1 MKLFNLEEA
10 LAGKPVKLRNGSK
23 AIILSRIPDTYK
35 LENGLKVTFPLFGI
49 ILNTDGTVDDPY
61 ASWKDNGMFS
71 SCTSDYDIVDMWKE
85 PELTLE
91 ELMEKAFQEKL
102 ILTHSLF
109 PSRCKGF
116 KVVGKTLD
124 NDYILQNCDD
134 NEIHFLSIFRKDSK
148 WSIKE

>member
-1 MKLFNLEEA
+1 MKQFNLEEA
-10 LAGKPVKLRNGSK
+10 LSGKPVKLRDGSK
-23 AIILSRIPDTYK
+23 AIVLARIPDTYK

-49 ILNTDGTVDDPY
+49 ILDTNGAVDDPY
-61 ASWKDNGMFS
+61 ASWRDNGMFS
-71 SCTSDYDIVDMWKE
+71 SCKSDYDIVDMWEE

-102 ILTHSLF
+102 TITHNLF
-109 PSRCKGF
+109 PSRSKGF

-134 NEIHFLSIFRKDSK
+134 NEICFLSNLEKTVNGQ
-148 WSIKE
+148 